1 MNISLLQMP
10 VAADKDENLEL
21 AENYVRSAS
30 RRGADIAVLPEM
42 FCCPYANESFV
53 KNAEPVS
60 GKIWGFLSETAKRY
74 GLYLVGGSIPELE
87 GERIYNTSF
96 VFDKGGKQIARHRK
110 MHLFNVD
117 IEGGQKFRESDT
129 FSAGSEITLFDTE
142 FGRFGLCICF
152 DMRFPELTRLMA
164 LDGAKMIIAPAAFNM
179 TTGPMHWETMF
190 RQRAVD
196 DQVFTVGVSPAR
208 DESGAYVSYANSIL
222 CSPWGKV
229 IKRAE
234 AGPELITAEIDLDEV
249 ERARAQLPLLSAR
262 RGDVYALT
270 PLAAPLPGR

>member
-1 MNISLLQMP
+1 MKISLLQTP
-10 VAADKDENLEL
+10 VSAGKEDNLSS
-21 AENYVRSAS
+21 AEKYIKSAVEK
-30 RRGADIAVLPEM
+30 GADLAVLPEM

-60 GKIWGFLSETAKRY
+60 GKIWRFLSEPAKKY
-74 GLYLVGGSIPELE
+74 NLYLVGGSIPELE
-87 GERIYNTSF
+87 NGRIYNTSF
-96 VFDKGGKQIARHRK
+96 VFDRSGNLIARHRK

-129 FSAGSEITLFDTE
+129 FSAGADITLFDTE

-164 LDGAKMIIAPAAFNM
+164 IGGDKMLIAPAAFNM

-208 DESGAYVSYANSIL
+208 DESGVYVSYANSIL
-222 CSPWGKV
+222 CSPWGTV
-229 IKRAE
+229 LARAE
-234 AGPELITAEIDLDEV
+234 AGPELITAEIDFTEV

-262 RGDVYALT
+262 REDVYALSS
-270 PLAAPLPGR
+270 LAGTLPGR

>member
-1 MNISLLQMP
+1 MQTHVSDDKEDNLSTAEKY
-10 VAADKDENLEL
+10 VKSAAGQ
-21 AENYVRSAS
+21 
-30 RRGADIAVLPEM
+30 GADIAVLPEM

-53 KNAEPVS
+53 KNAEAVS
-60 GKIWGFLSETAKRY
+60 GKIWSFLSETAKRY
-74 GLYLVGGSIPELE
+74 NLYLVGGSIPELE
-87 GERIYNTSF
+87 DGRIYNTSF
-96 VFDKGGKQIARHRK
+96 VFDRSGKQIARHRK

-129 FSAGSEITLFDTE
+129 FSAGGGITLFDTE

-208 DESGAYVSYANSIL
+208 DESGVYVSYANSIL

-229 IKRAE
+229 LARAE
-234 AGPELITAEIDLDEV
+234 ADPELITAEIDFNEV
-249 ERARAQLPLLSAR
+249 ERARQQLPLLAAR
-262 RGDVYALT
+262 REDVYALT
-270 PLAAPLPGR
+270 PLATPLPGR